1 MRRHFP
7 GCRLVLL
14 AGIAAALA
22 AAAYSHPVHDVH
34 ASTFQTLVT
43 GAMDRMGRAMLAPI
57 TGDPDRDFAT
67 MMIPHHQGAIDMA
80 EAELRFGHDLI
91 LRRLAQG
98 LIVEQQQEIAVMHQA
113 LGAFPPAQAVADP
126 RHALA
131 HQH

>member
-14 AGIAAALA
+14 AGIAAALAA

-80 EAELRFGHDLI
+80 RAELLYGKDPV
-91 LRRLAQG
+91 LRRIAQE
-98 LIVEQQQEIAVMHQA
+98 IIVTQEQEIVVMQREVEQLEHQPKKVSA
-113 LGAFPPAQAVADP
+113 P
-126 RHALA
+126 
-131 HQH
+131 